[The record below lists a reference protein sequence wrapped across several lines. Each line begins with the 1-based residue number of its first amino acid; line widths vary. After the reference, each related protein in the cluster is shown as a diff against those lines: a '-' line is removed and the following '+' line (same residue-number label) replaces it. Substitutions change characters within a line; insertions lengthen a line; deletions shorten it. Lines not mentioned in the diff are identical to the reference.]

1 MPRFPFCAESASA
14 KSSAG
19 RAPLL
24 STLSTILAGVFLC
37 VGIIVM
43 ARRRSGYSHVRDT
56 ISELGERGSSDS
68 QRVNFGLFLPVALL
82 LFGAAAMIF
91 SSDERIAML
100 GVCIGVGYFAS
111 FLAPC
116 DPGAPLAGSFRQT
129 LHNVGGG
136 IEYCGGALSLW
147 LVAEEHGGVFFYS
160 GWIVAIGVVAISI
173 PGLPIRGLVQ
183 RVVETILFACMAY
196 ACCLAA

>member
-1 MPRFPFCAESASA
+1 
-14 KSSAG
+14 
-19 RAPLL
+19 
-24 STLSTILAGVFLC
+24 
-37 VGIIVM
+37 M
-43 ARRRSGYSHVRDT
+43 ARRRPAYSHVRDT
-56 ISELGERGSSDS
+56 ISELGERGASDS

-82 LFGAAAMIF
+82 LFGASATIF
-91 SSDERIAML
+91 SSGERIAML
-100 GVCIGVGYFAS
+100 GLCMGVGYLVS
-111 FLAPC
+111 LVAPC
-116 DPGAPLAGSFRQT
+116 DPGSPLAGSFRQT

-147 LVAEEHGGVFFYS
+147 LVAEEHGAFFFYS

-183 RVVETILFACMAY
+183 RGVETILFVCMSY